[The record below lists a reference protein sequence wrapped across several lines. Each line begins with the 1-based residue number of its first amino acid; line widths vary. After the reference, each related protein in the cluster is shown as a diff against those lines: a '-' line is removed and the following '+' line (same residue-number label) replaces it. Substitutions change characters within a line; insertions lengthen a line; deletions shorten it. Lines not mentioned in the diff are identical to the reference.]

1 ISRGDKIVTG
11 GGIMG
16 TVTKV
21 DDDNQVTVEIAKD
34 IKVKVRRE
42 LISAVQNKN
51 APVAANDAGSKPSGG
66 LLSGLFGGGSK
77 PVAEAEPEKPAT
89 KAKPATKVKPA
100 SKKKSASKEKPAV
113 EEKPVPAEDDKK

>member
-1 ISRGDKIVTG
+1 
-11 GGIMG
+11 
-16 TVTKV
+16 
-21 DDDNQVTVEIAKD
+21 
-34 IKVKVRRE
+34 

-77 PVAEAEPEKPAT
+77 PVAEAEPEKSAT
-89 KAKPATKVKPA
+89 KAKPA